1 MHPSFYMLVLPLVG
15 GVINAVLGLK
25 LPRRLSEIIACASIG
40 ISFVFSILAFRAS
53 PQADVFIYNWLSF
66 SWFSAPFALRLDALS
81 LVMSVMV
88 TGVSFLIHLYSV
100 WYMRDDHSYARYFS
114 LLNLF
119 VFSMLLLVTAHN
131 LPLMFVGWEGV
142 GFCSYALIG
151 FWYEDPANADAG
163 RKAFIVTRLGDVAFG
178 VALVWLFYFAGS
190 TDITFI
196 NQTAAASMPARTAF
210 IISILL
216 LVGAAGKSAQ
226 LPLTVWLPDAMAGPT
241 PVSALI
247 HAATM
252 VTAGAYLLIR
262 MFPVIRLSEE
272 AMMVIAGLGAITAF
286 YAATAALY
294 QRDIKRVLAYST
306 ISQIGYM
313 VVAVGAGSISA
324 SLFHL
329 VVHAFF
335 KSLLFMGAGCIIQAM
350 HEEHDIFK
358 MGGLAREMPLTFA
371 CFLAGALALAAAP
384 GTGGFFSKDAILS
397 AAFMRGGWFY
407 YSVYAL
413 LELTALL
420 TALYIFRVVFVVFTG
435 PQKKAPARIPWAMP
449 VILVPLAILS
459 IVGGALDIPAVF
471 GGSERLSSLLRAQ
484 GLAGQAVAPSPGF
497 SLQVIAALVFLAGL
511 AASYYFYVARPEKRE
526 AMAIAHARFIDF
538 MGKAWRLDELYYTI
552 FVRPYRKMADIL
564 WMQVDEASID
574 ASLGKTGEGFAALAT
589 WLRRGVTGKAAAY
602 ISSVA
607 AGAAIILIYFLWGVK

>member
-1 MHPSFYMLVLPLVG
+1 MLLLPLVG
-15 GVINAVLGLK
+15 GVINAVLGWK
-25 LPRRLSEIIACASIG
+25 LPRRLSESIACASIG
-40 ISFVFSILAFRAS
+40 ASFVFSILAFRAS

-100 WYMRDDHSYARYFS
+100 WYMRDDPAYGRYFS

-119 VFSMLLLVTAHN
+119 VFSMLLLVTASN

-151 FWYEDPANADAG
+151 FWYKDPANADAG

-190 TDITFI
+190 TDITAI
-196 NQTAAASMPARTAF
+196 NELAAASMPANTAF

-216 LVGAAGKSAQ
+216 LAGAAGKSAQ

-252 VTAGAYLLIR
+252 VTAGAYLLMR
-262 MFPVIRLSEE
+262 MFPVISLSGQ
-272 AMMVIAGLGAITAF
+272 AMMVIAGLGAVTAF

-329 VVHAFF
+329 IVHAFF

-358 MGGLAREMPLTFA
+358 MGGLARKMPLTFA
-371 CFLAGALALAAAP
+371 CFLAGSLALAAAP
-384 GTGGFFSKDAILS
+384 GTGGFFSKDAILA

-407 YSVYAL
+407 FSIYVLA
-413 LELTALL
+413 ELTALL
-420 TALYIFRVVFVVFTG
+420 TVLYIFRVVFVVFTG
-435 PQKKAPARIPWAMP
+435 PEKKAPIKIPWAMP
-449 VILVPLAILS
+449 VILVPLAVLS
-459 IVGGALDIPAVF
+459 IVGGALDMPALF
-471 GGSERLSSLLRAQ
+471 GGSGRLSNLLRAQ
-484 GLAGQAVAPSPGF
+484 GLAGNAAAPAPGF
-497 SLQVIAALVFLAGL
+497 SLQVIAALVFAAGL
-511 AASYYFYVARPEKRE
+511 AAAYYFYVARPEKRE
-526 AMAIAHARFIDF
+526 AMAAAHARFIDF
-538 MGKAWRLDELYYTI
+538 MAKAWRLDDLYYAI
-552 FVRPYRKMADIL
+552 FVRPYRNMADIL
-564 WMQVDEASID
+564 WVQIDEASID
-574 ASLGKTGEGFAALAT
+574 ASLEKTGEGFAALGT
-589 WLRRGVTGKAAAY
+589 WLRGGVTGKAAAY

-607 AGAAIILIYFLWGVK
+607 VGAAVILVYFLWGMK

>member
-1 MHPSFYMLVLPLVG
+1 MHPSFYMLALPLIG
-15 GVINAVLGLK
+15 GIINAVLGWK
-25 LPRRLSEIIACASIG
+25 LPRRLSESIACASIFL
-40 ISFVFSILAFRAS
+40 SFVFSILAFRVITA
-53 PQADVFIYNWLSF
+53 ADVFLYNWLSF

-100 WYMRDDHSYARYFS
+100 WYMRDDPSYARYFS

-119 VFSMLLLVTAHN
+119 VFSMLLLVTASN

-190 TDITFI
+190 TEITAI
-196 NQTAAASMPARTAF
+196 NELAAASMPARTAF

-252 VTAGAYLLIR
+252 VTAGAYLLMR
-262 MFPVIRLSEE
+262 MFPIIRLSEP
-272 AMMVIAGLGAITAF
+272 AMMVIAGLGAVTAF

-313 VVAVGAGSISA
+313 VVAIGAGSLSA

-335 KSLLFMGAGCIIQAM
+335 KSLLFMAAGCVIQAM

-358 MGGLAREMPLTFA
+358 MGGLARKMPLVFA

-384 GTGGFFSKDAILS
+384 GTGGFFSKDAILT

-420 TALYIFRVVFVVFTG
+420 TVLYIFRVVFVVFAG
-435 PQKKAPARIPWAMP
+435 PEKKAPAKIPWAMP
-449 VILVPLAILS
+449 VILAPLAILS
-459 IVGGALDIPAVF
+459 VAGGVLNMPALF
-471 GGSERLSSLLRAQ
+471 GGSEMLTNLLRAQ
-484 GLAGQAVAPSPGF
+484 GLAGEAAAAPGL
-497 SLQVIAALVFLAGL
+497 SLQVITALVFAAGL
-511 AASYYFYVARPEKRE
+511 AAAYYFYVARPEKRE
-526 AMAIAHARFIDF
+526 AMATSHARLIDF
-538 MGKAWRLDELYYTI
+538 MGEGLAPGRAVLQ
-552 FVRPYRKMADIL
+552 DICPPV
-564 WMQVDEASID
+564 QEDGGYP
-574 ASLGKTGEGFAALAT
+574 LG
-589 WLRRGVTGKAAAY
+589 
-602 ISSVA
+602 
-607 AGAAIILIYFLWGVK
+607 AG

>member
-1 MHPSFYMLVLPLVG
+1 MLLLPLVG
-15 GVINAVLGLK
+15 GVINAVLGWK
-25 LPRRLSEIIACASIG
+25 LPRRLSESIACASIG
-40 ISFVFSILAFRAS
+40 ASFVFSILAFRAS

-100 WYMRDDHSYARYFS
+100 WYMRDDPAYGRYFS

-119 VFSMLLLVTAHN
+119 VFSMLLLVTASN

-151 FWYEDPANADAG
+151 FWYKDPANADAG

-190 TDITFI
+190 TDITAI
-196 NQTAAASMPARTAF
+196 NELAAASMPANTAF

-216 LVGAAGKSAQ
+216 LAGAAGKSAQ

-252 VTAGAYLLIR
+252 VTAGAYLLMR
-262 MFPVIRLSEE
+262 MFPVISLSGQ
-272 AMMVIAGLGAITAF
+272 AMMVIAGLGAVTAF

-329 VVHAFF
+329 IVHAFF

-358 MGGLAREMPLTFA
+358 MGGLARKMPLTFA
-371 CFLAGALALAAAP
+371 CFLAGSLALAAAP
-384 GTGGFFSKDAILS
+384 GTGGFFSKDAILT

-407 YSVYAL
+407 FSIYVLA
-413 LELTALL
+413 ELTALL
-420 TALYIFRVVFVVFTG
+420 TVLYIFRVVFVVFTG
-435 PQKKAPARIPWAMP
+435 PEKKAPIKIPWAMP
-449 VILVPLAILS
+449 VILVPLAVLS
-459 IVGGALDIPAVF
+459 IVGGALDMPALF
-471 GGSERLSSLLRAQ
+471 GGSGRLSNLLRAQ
-484 GLAGQAVAPSPGF
+484 GLAGNAAAPAPGF
-497 SLQVIAALVFLAGL
+497 SLQVIAALVFAAGL
-511 AASYYFYVARPEKRE
+511 AAAYYFYVARPEKRE
-526 AMAIAHARFIDF
+526 AMAAAHARFIDF
-538 MGKAWRLDELYYTI
+538 MAKAWRLDDLYYAI
-552 FVRPYRKMADIL
+552 FVRPYRNMADIL
-564 WMQVDEASID
+564 WVQIDEASID
-574 ASLGKTGEGFAALAT
+574 ASLEKTGEGFAALGT
-589 WLRRGVTGKAAAY
+589 WLRGGVTGKAAAY

-607 AGAAIILIYFLWGVK
+607 VGAAVILVYFLWGMK

>member
-1 MHPSFYMLVLPLVG
+1 MHPSFYMLALPLIG
-15 GVINAVLGLK
+15 GIINAVLGWK
-25 LPRRLSEIIACASIG
+25 LPRRLSESIACASIFL
-40 ISFVFSILAFRAS
+40 SFVFSILAFRVS
-53 PQADVFIYNWLSF
+53 LKADVFLYNWLSF

-100 WYMRDDHSYARYFS
+100 WYMRDDPSYARYFS

-119 VFSMLLLVTAHN
+119 VFSMLLLVTASN

-190 TDITFI
+190 TDITAI
-196 NQTAAASMPARTAF
+196 NEMAAASMPARTAF

-252 VTAGAYLLIR
+252 VTAGAYLLMR
-262 MFPVIRLSEE
+262 MFPIISLSEP
-272 AMMVIAGLGAITAF
+272 AMMVIAGLGAVTAF

-313 VVAVGAGSISA
+313 VVAVGAGSLSA

-329 VVHAFF
+329 IVTRFFQEPALHGGGLRHPGDARGARHIQNGRAGPEDAACFRMFPGGRPRACRRARDRRLLQQGRHTHRGVHARRMV
-335 KSLLFMGAGCIIQAM
+335 LLLHLC
-350 HEEHDIFK
+350 
-358 MGGLAREMPLTFA
+358 A
-371 CFLAGALALAAAP
+371 CW
-384 GTGGFFSKDAILS
+384 S
-397 AAFMRGGWFY
+397 
-407 YSVYAL
+407 
-413 LELTALL
+413 
-420 TALYIFRVVFVVFTG
+420 
-435 PQKKAPARIPWAMP
+435 
-449 VILVPLAILS
+449 
-459 IVGGALDIPAVF
+459 
-471 GGSERLSSLLRAQ
+471 
-484 GLAGQAVAPSPGF
+484 
-497 SLQVIAALVFLAGL
+497 
-511 AASYYFYVARPEKRE
+511 
-526 AMAIAHARFIDF
+526 
-538 MGKAWRLDELYYTI
+538 
-552 FVRPYRKMADIL
+552 
-564 WMQVDEASID
+564 
-574 ASLGKTGEGFAALAT
+574 
-589 WLRRGVTGKAAAY
+589 
-602 ISSVA
+602 
-607 AGAAIILIYFLWGVK
+607 

>member
-1 MHPSFYMLVLPLVG
+1 MLALPLIG
-15 GVINAVLGLK
+15 GVINAVLGWK
-25 LPRRLSEIIACASIG
+25 LPRRLSESIACASIG
-40 ISFVFSILAFRAS
+40 ASFVFSILAFRVS
-53 PQADVFIYNWLSF
+53 LTADVFLYNWLSF

-88 TGVSFLIHLYSV
+88 TGVSFLIHLFSV
-100 WYMRDDHSYARYFS
+100 WYMRDDPSYGRYFS

-119 VFSMLLLVTAHN
+119 VFSMLLLVTASN

-151 FWYEDPANADAG
+151 FWYKDPANADAG

-190 TDITFI
+190 TDITVI
-196 NQTAAASMPARTAF
+196 NEMAAASMPAHTAF

-216 LVGAAGKSAQ
+216 LIGAASKSAQ

-252 VTAGAYLLIR
+252 VTAGAYLLMR
-262 MFPVIRLSEE
+262 MFPVISLSQQ
-272 AMMVIAGLGAITAF
+272 AMMVIAGLGAVTAF

-313 VVAVGAGSISA
+313 VVAVGAGNLSA

-329 VVHAFF
+329 IVHAFF
-335 KSLLFMGAGCIIQAM
+335 KSLLFMAAGCVIQAM

-358 MGGLAREMPLTFA
+358 MGGLAREMPLVFA

-384 GTGGFFSKDAILS
+384 GTGGFFSKDAILT

-407 YSVYAL
+407 YSVYVL

-420 TALYIFRVVFVVFTG
+420 TVMYIFRVVFVVFTG
-435 PQKKAPARIPWAMP
+435 PEKKAPAKIPWAMP
-449 VILVPLAILS
+449 VILVPLALLS
-459 IVGGALDIPAVF
+459 IVGGGLDMPSIF

-484 GLAGQAVAPSPGF
+484 GLAGEAVAPAPGL
-497 SLQVIAALVFLAGL
+497 SLQIIAALVFAAGL
-511 AASYYFYVARPEKRE
+511 AAAYYFYVAQPEERE
-526 AMAIAHARFIDF
+526 AMAIGHARLIDF
-538 MGKAWRLDELYYTI
+538 MGKAWRLDELYYRI

-564 WMQVDEASID
+564 WVQVDEASID
-574 ASLGKTGEGFAALAT
+574 ASLEKTGEGFAALGT
-589 WLRRGVTGKAAAY
+589 WLRGGVTGKAAAY
-602 ISSVA
+602 ISSVV
-607 AGAAIILIYFLWGVK
+607 AGAAFILIYFLWGMK

>member
-1 MHPSFYMLVLPLVG
+1 MLLLPLVG
-15 GVINAVLGLK
+15 GVINAVLGWK
-25 LPRRLSEIIACASIG
+25 LPRRLSESIACASIG
-40 ISFVFSILAFRAS
+40 ASFVFSILAFRAS

-100 WYMRDDHSYARYFS
+100 WYMRDDPAYGRYFS

-119 VFSMLLLVTAHN
+119 VFSMLLLVTASN

-151 FWYEDPANADAG
+151 FWYKDPANADAG

-190 TDITFI
+190 TDITAI
-196 NQTAAASMPARTAF
+196 NELAAASMPANTAF

-216 LVGAAGKSAQ
+216 LAGAAGKSAQ

-252 VTAGAYLLIR
+252 VTAGAYLLMR
-262 MFPVIRLSEE
+262 MFPVISLSGQ
-272 AMMVIAGLGAITAF
+272 AMMVIAGLGAVTAF

-329 VVHAFF
+329 IVHAFF

-358 MGGLAREMPLTFA
+358 MGGLARKMPLTFA
-371 CFLAGALALAAAP
+371 CFLAGSLALAAAP
-384 GTGGFFSKDAILS
+384 GTGGFFSKDAILA

-407 YSVYAL
+407 FSIYVLA
-413 LELTALL
+413 ELTALL
-420 TALYIFRVVFVVFTG
+420 TVLYIFRVVFVVFTG
-435 PQKKAPARIPWAMP
+435 PEKKAPIKIPWAMP
-449 VILVPLAILS
+449 VILVPLAVLS
-459 IVGGALDIPAVF
+459 IIGGALDMPALF
-471 GGSERLSSLLRAQ
+471 GGSGRLSNLLRAQ
-484 GLAGQAVAPSPGF
+484 GLAGNAAAPAPGF
-497 SLQVIAALVFLAGL
+497 SLQVIAALVFAAGL
-511 AASYYFYVARPEKRE
+511 AAAYYFYVARPEKRE
-526 AMAIAHARFIDF
+526 AMAAAHARFIDF
-538 MGKAWRLDELYYTI
+538 MAKAWRLDDLYYAI
-552 FVRPYRKMADIL
+552 FVRPYRNMADIL
-564 WMQVDEASID
+564 WVQIDEASID
-574 ASLGKTGEGFAALAT
+574 ASLEKTGEGFAALGT
-589 WLRRGVTGKAAAY
+589 WLRGGVTGKAAAY

-607 AGAAIILIYFLWGVK
+607 VGAAVILVYFLWGMK